1 MAKDNAYPMIAEYYR
16 LMESLKD
23 RPELYVD
30 LVDFTPLTYTPFLD
44 EGLAKEM
51 PIVIICIM
59 SIIGQPFYVNNLKTF
74 DIIKSRFNKVKAIP
88 GYLDAVKDSIEAGD
102 QLN

>member
-1 MAKDNAYPMIAEYYR
+1 MANDNAYPLIAEYYR

-23 RPELYVD
+23 NPELYGD

-44 EGLAKEM
+44 EHTANEM

-59 SIIGQPFYVNNLKTF
+59 SIIGQPFYINNSKTF

-88 GYLDAVKDSIEAGD
+88 GYLDAVRDSIEAGD
-102 QLN
+102 QLD